1 MALPTSGAISLQQIG
16 DEANSTTSSTNAVS
30 LNDTNIRGLVSKLS
44 GDENSFDDY
53 YGVSSSV
60 IQSGDGFFIVFA
72 VSNAGTQQST
82 YFGNAVLKLG
92 GNIVK
97 GSFTAGASDAAS
109 WNSGVQAIPQNVLN
123 FFASLQYTHTDGNT
137 YEPSTPVIASDNTTW
152 PSVQNLG
159 SFPANYPQSSY
170 DNRGVQLQ

>member
-1 MALPTSGAISLQQIG
+1 MALPTSGQIDLNAIHV
-16 DEANSTTSSTNAVS
+16 EAGGTTQTEVS
-30 LNDTNIRGLVSKLS
+30 LNDSDVRGLISKDGS
-44 GDENSFDDY
+44 TQNAFSEY
-53 YGVSSSV
+53 YGASSSV

-92 GNIVK
+92 GSIVK
-97 GSFTAGASDAAS
+97 GSFTAGASDASS
-109 WNSGVQAIPQNVLN
+109 WNSGVQAIPQNVIN

-137 YEPSTPVIASDNTTW
+137 YEPSTPVNSSDNTTW
-152 PSVQNLG
+152 PSTQNLG
-159 SFPANYPQSSY
+159 SFPTNYPQSSY

>member
-1 MALPTSGAISLQQIG
+1 MVLPASGNPISLDQIHV
-16 DEANSTTSSTNAVS
+16 EAGGTTGTQSNINSVS
-30 LNDTNIRGLVSKLS
+30 IRGLIGKS
-44 GDENSFDDY
+44 DTHPNSFSEY
-53 YGVSSSV
+53 YGVSSSI

-92 GNIVK
+92 GNIDK

-137 YEPSTPVIASDNTTW
+137 YEPSTPVNTSDNTTW
-152 PSVQNLG
+152 PSVQSLG
-159 SFPANYPQSSY
+159 SFPTNYPQNTY